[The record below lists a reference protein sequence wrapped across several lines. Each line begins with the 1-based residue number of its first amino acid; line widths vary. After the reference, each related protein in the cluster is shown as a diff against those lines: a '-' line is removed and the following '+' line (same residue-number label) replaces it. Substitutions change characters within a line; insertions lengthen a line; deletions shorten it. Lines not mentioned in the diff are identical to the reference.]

1 MFRPY
6 EDLNRIS
13 ENRLNQRSYYIPGGA
28 AKYTLLN
35 GIWDFAF
42 FANGDLAKEPERWD
56 TIPVPS
62 CWQLHGYEHPNYAN
76 VRYPYPVDPPYV
88 PDINPMGVY
97 RRSFTREDGQKKLYL
112 VLEGVSSCA
121 EIEVN
126 GTYVGYTQG
135 AHLQAEFDLS
145 EVARMGEN
153 TLVIRVR
160 KWCSGSY
167 LEDQDFLRYNGIF
180 RDVYLLERP
189 VGHITDVEIRPEG
202 ERVWVYTGR
211 PTEAVLRDA
220 DGTVIAQQSFE
231 GETELAVANPVLWNA
246 EHPYLYDLEL
256 RCAGEVIHQDVGF
269 RTVAISSKQELLING
284 VAVKLRGVNHHDS
297 KPDTGWVMTA
307 EDLHRDLELMKSLNM
322 NCVRTSHY
330 PPAPEFLQMCD
341 RMGFYVILETDLET
355 HGFVSRYGTV
365 ESGYDMEYPGWPAV
379 DTAWRP
385 SFMDRMIR
393 AVERDKNHVSIIMW
407 STGNESGH
415 GDNHKAMIDW
425 TRHRDPSRLIHC
437 EDASRKEMNDRPDVY
452 SRMYPS
458 VDEIVGFATDN
469 IHTMPVFLCE
479 YSHAMGNSPG
489 DVWQYWEQILRYPR
503 LIGGCIWEW
512 CDHNVIEN
520 GVARYGGDFPG
531 ELTHDHN
538 FCCDGMVFSDR
549 SFKAGTY
556 EIKAAYAPFRI
567 SWENGRIRYWHLMDF
582 TDLSAYR
589 LRYRLRC
596 DGKVLEEDTVTL
608 EARPHTYAYIGPQKR
623 FPLTCAM
630 GCAAEVSL
638 LQPDGTEIAT
648 LECDPGIPVVEECIP
663 AAPVV
668 LEDAG
673 NWIYARGDRFVY
685 RISRQLGTF
694 DSLCV
699 DGEELLA
706 GPVFIDALRAPTDN
720 DGRRMAAKWLQ
731 GENLDR
737 IFSKVYDVQVE
748 GSTVSVT
755 GSVAGVSREPYFRY
769 TLSMTF
775 AADGSVRLQLDGRVH
790 EMCVWLPRLGFT
802 FPLASKNAPMRYFGY
817 GPLETYRDTYH
828 HAHLDWHETTAQQEY
843 VPYVYPQEH
852 GNHFSTRRAEVCGK
866 LGFACREGMD
876 INLSLYTAKQL
887 AKATHTDEIGASNG
901 SYLRIDYK
909 NSGIGSHSCG
919 PELMHQYRLEEKN
932 IHFTVTMYLP
942 EA

>member
-1 MFRPY
+1 MARFY

-13 ENRLNQRSYYIPGGA
+13 ENRLPQRSFYIPEGE

-35 GIWDFAF
+35 GVWDFAF
-42 FANGDLAKEPERWD
+42 FENGDLAGEPEHWD

-62 CWQLHGYEHPNYAN
+62 CWQMQGYEHPNYTN

-88 PDINPMGVY
+88 PDVNPMGVY
-97 RRSFTREDGQKKLYL
+97 RRSFVREDGQKKLYL

-121 EIEVN
+121 QVEVN
-126 GTYVGYTQG
+126 GRYVGYTQG
-135 AHLQAEFDLS
+135 SHLQAEFDIS
-145 EVARMGEN
+145 DFAAVGEN

-167 LEDQDFLRYNGIF
+167 LEDQDFLRFNGIF

-189 VGHITDVEIRPEG
+189 QGHIVDVEVRTQG
-202 ERVWVYTGR
+202 EKVWISTGAD
-211 PTEAVLRDA
+211 TEAVLRDGSGQVVA
-220 DGTVIAQQSFE
+220 SGSFR
-231 GETELAVANPVLWNA
+231 GETELTVADPVLWNA
-246 EHPYLYDLEL
+246 EKPYLYDLEL
-256 RCAGEVIHQDVGF
+256 RSAGEVIHQDVGF
-269 RTVAISSKQELLING
+269 RTVAISPKKELLING

-307 EDLHRDLELMKSLNM
+307 EELRRDLELMKQLNM

-355 HGFVSRYGTV
+355 HGFTQRYGS
-365 ESGYDMEYPGWPAV
+365 ERSGYDMEYPGWPAV

-393 AVERDKNHVSIIMW
+393 AVERDKNHASIIMW

-425 TRHRDPSRLIHC
+425 TRSRKDGRLIHC

-458 VDEIVGFATDN
+458 VKSIEGFATDD

-479 YSHAMGNSPG
+479 YSHAMGNGPG
-489 DVWQYWEQILRYPR
+489 DVWQYWEKILTYPR

-520 GVARYGGDFPG
+520 GVAKYGGDFPG
-531 ELTHDHN
+531 ELTHDYN

-549 SFKAGTY
+549 GFKAGTY
-556 EIKAAYAPFRI
+556 EIQAAYAPFRI
-567 SWENGRIRYWHLMDF
+567 SWDNGRIRYWHLMDF
-582 TDLSAYR
+582 TDLSEYR

-596 DGKVLEEDTVTL
+596 DGAVLEEKVITL
-608 EARPHTYAYIGPQKR
+608 EAQPHSYVYIYPEKR
-623 FPLTCAM
+623 FPLTCAL
-630 GCAAEVSL
+630 GCAAEVTL
-638 LQPDGTEIAT
+638 LRQDGTEVST
-648 LECDPGIPVVEECIP
+648 LECDPGVPVAVRGGV
-663 AAPVV
+663 AAPAV
-668 LEDAG
+668 LEEDSK
-673 NWIYARGDRFVY
+673 WIWVRGERFVY
-685 RISRQLGTF
+685 RISKQLGAF
-694 DSLCV
+694 DSICV

-706 GPVFIDALRAPTDN
+706 APVFIDALRAPTDN
-720 DGRRMAAKWLQ
+720 DGRIMRAKWLQ

-737 IFSKVYDVQVE
+737 VFGKVYELSVQDGTVE
-748 GSTVSVT
+748 VS
-755 GSVAGVSREPYFRY
+755 GSVAAVSRVPFFRY
-769 TLSMTF
+769 TAVMRF
-775 AADGSVRLQLDGRVH
+775 GADSTVEVQLDGRIH
-790 EMCVWLPRLGFT
+790 EESPWLPRLGFT
-802 FPLASKNAPMRYFGY
+802 FPLKHKNAGMRYFGY

-828 HAHLDWHETTAQQEY
+828 HARLDWHETTAEQEY

-852 GNHFSTRRAEVCGK
+852 GNHFSVRRTEVCGK
-866 LGFACREGMD
+866 LGFSCPEGMD
-876 INLSLYTAKQL
+876 VNLSLYTAKQL
-887 AKATHTDEIGASNG
+887 AMADHTDEIGESTG
-901 SYLRIDYK
+901 SWLRIDYK
-909 NSGIGSHSCG
+909 NSGIGSNSCG
-919 PELMHQYRLEEKN
+919 PELMNQYRLEEKE
-932 IHFTVTMYLP
+932 IHFGFTMYIP
-942 EA
+942 E